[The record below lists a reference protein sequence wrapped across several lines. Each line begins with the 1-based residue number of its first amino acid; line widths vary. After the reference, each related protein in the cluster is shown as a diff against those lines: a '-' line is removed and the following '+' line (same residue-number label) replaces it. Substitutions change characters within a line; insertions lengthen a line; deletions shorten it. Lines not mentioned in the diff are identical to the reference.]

1 MRLNFFKTYFFFV
14 LLLCG
19 FADAAGDRLSPA
31 APALLPHTERAM
43 KTAGFWIGRHP
54 FPDKV
59 ILAPDEI
66 ERFNAKVRDEL
77 SLTKDLLKLPAEFS
91 GDELRRTFT
100 QTLKEFQEKKY
111 YLGAMKAGKDFFQ
124 EMKANMNLDAVPE
137 KIRPR
142 FGFIARFADQRFFP
156 TDEGLYEKPND
167 RDFDELQDS
176 DLDAGT
182 PVIVLHTSQDG
193 KWFYVLSE
201 LLDGWVKA
209 EKVGLCPSEQEFKDY
224 FSKERFGVVIAAKA
238 DIFWD
243 ANLSEYYDYVRMGV
257 KFPVSRIMDNGIV
270 EVVVPARSVDG
281 TVRFKRG
288 YMKKEDMHEGY
299 LSYTPRH
306 IMEQAFKL
314 LNEPYGWGGMHGEQD
329 CSRFLQ
335 EVFAT
340 VGINF
345 PRNSSQQAQ
354 IGRPLAQF
362 DTKMSEAERLKVLR
376 EAVGGITI
384 LPMPGHIMLFLGMV
398 DERPY
403 AIHATWGYREKIGRE
418 ESSRVINRVAVS
430 DLSLGE
436 GTLKGSLLRRLKSVV
451 LIAL

>member
-1 MRLNFFKTYFFFV
+1 
-14 LLLCG
+14 
-19 FADAAGDRLSPA
+19 
-31 APALLPHTERAM
+31 
-43 KTAGFWIGRHP
+43 
-54 FPDKV
+54 
-59 ILAPDEI
+59 
-66 ERFNAKVRDEL
+66 
-77 SLTKDLLKLPAEFS
+77 
-91 GDELRRTFT
+91 
-100 QTLKEFQEKKY
+100 
-111 YLGAMKAGKDFFQ
+111 
-124 EMKANMNLDAVPE
+124 
-137 KIRPR
+137 
-142 FGFIARFADQRFFP
+142 
-156 TDEGLYEKPND
+156 
-167 RDFDELQDS
+167 
-176 DLDAGT
+176 
-182 PVIVLHTSQDG
+182 
-193 KWFYVLSE
+193 
-201 LLDGWVKA
+201 
-209 EKVGLCPSEQEFKDY
+209 
-224 FSKERFGVVIAAKA
+224 
-238 DIFWD
+238 
-243 ANLSEYYDYVRMGV
+243 
-257 KFPVSRIMDNGIV
+257 
-270 EVVVPARSVDG
+270 
-281 TVRFKRG
+281 
-288 YMKKEDMHEGY
+288 
-299 LSYTPRH
+299 
-306 IMEQAFKL
+306 MEQAFKL